1 MNLLRWR
8 IAAFCVVGL
17 ALGTGLLGCNVQASF
32 PEGDPKETQNQAHIS
47 SNTVTSSD
55 QPNSPAPPSNGS
67 TPVSAPTSVVEPV
80 SKDNDSLPDG
90 YTLDQSCEKGTGQ
103 TGLDIYYRLA
113 PSDSLRYACVH
124 RVGTNPYINY
134 GDNAFTQNLK
144 DVGGPFCA
152 FSNVSNNVG
161 CALTPIT
168 PTDLMNVAPPQEQ
181 VQPVQS
187 ERPKQ
192 SEQPKQN
199 KQAVQIERPAPQRG
213 QIVERDQPAPD
224 QKSSSEN
231 DGAGELSNDNY
242 YTNSKGNEVHSP
254 AHSTDGS
261 VPEGATARC
270 ADGTYSFSESRS
282 GTCSS
287 HGGVTQWLD

>member
-1 MNLLRWR
+1 
-8 IAAFCVVGL
+8 
-17 ALGTGLLGCNVQASF
+17 
-32 PEGDPKETQNQAHIS
+32 
-47 SNTVTSSD
+47 
-55 QPNSPAPPSNGS
+55 
-67 TPVSAPTSVVEPV
+67 VVEPV
-80 SKDNDSLPDG
+80 SKASDSLPAG
-90 YTLDQSCEKGTGQ
+90 YTLEESCEKGTGQ

-113 PSDSLRYACVH
+113 PSDSLRYTCVH
-124 RVGTNPYINY
+124 RVGTNPYIDY
-134 GDNAFTQNLK
+134 GDSAFAQNLK

-181 VQPVQS
+181 EQPVQS

-192 SEQPKQN
+192 N
-199 KQAVQIERPAPQRG
+199 KQPVQSERPPQRG

-224 QKSSSEN
+224 QKPSSDN
-231 DGAGELSNDNY
+231 NGTGGLSNDDY
-242 YTNSKGNEVHSP
+242 YTNSKGNDVHSP

-287 HGGVTQWLD
+287 HGGVSRWLN